1 MLQCFYKNRGIY
13 SKYFATMFDLERLER
28 SVSSGLE
35 AIDSGRKVSFCPL
48 EYWFSTPQCA
58 QLAVDTYRVP
68 TVVYPCNVT
77 LLPNGN
83 FIEPPLLY
91 LPFEGPKDKKK
102 KKNIPQPLVLQHVGG
117 CHWGTVK
124 INKKLK
130 LEWANHRWRSNYG
143 MYENGTK

>member
-102 KKNIPQPLVLQHVGG
+102 KKHTTAISFTA
-117 CHWGTVK
+117 C
-124 INKKLK
+124 
-130 LEWANHRWRSNYG
+130 WRLSLGNSQ
-143 MYENGTK
+143 N